1 MPKKKKPV
9 KTPKKNKT
17 TLSKK
22 FVNTIK
28 SRNKRLEDM
37 MKEMGL

>member
-9 KTPKKNKT
+9 KTPKKKPIGIAKT
-17 TLSKK
+17 

-28 SRNKRLEDM
+28 SRNKKQADM
-37 MKEMGL
+37 LKELGF

>member
-9 KTPKKNKT
+9 KTPKKNVA
-17 TLSKK
+17 LSKK

-28 SRNKRLEDM
+28 SRNKKLEDI
-37 MKEMGL
+37 MKEMEW